1 MTVLDINEI
10 KKILPHRYPM
20 LLVDRILEVEPMKRA
35 VGIKNITANEM
46 QFLGHFPN
54 EPIMPGVLLIEAM
67 AQVGG
72 VAMLYPEENR
82 GKIAVFAKIDNVRF
96 RKQVVPGDQVETT
109 AEVTKIMRGNM
120 GIIHCEG
127 KVDGKVACE
136 CDCTFAIMDPKKK
149 LISKI

>member
-20 LLVDRILEVEPMKRA
+20 LLVDRILEIEPMKRA

-96 RKQVVPGDQVETT
+96 RKQVVPGDQVVTT
-109 AEVTKIMRGNM
+109 AEVTKIMRANM

-127 KVDGKVACE
+127 RVDGKVACE
-136 CDCTFAIMDPKKK
+136 CDCTFAIMDPKEQ
-149 LISKI
+149 

>member
-72 VAMLYPEENR
+72 VAMLYPKENR
-82 GKIAVFAKIDNVRF
+82 GKIAVFGKIDKVRF
-96 RKQVVPGDQVETT
+96 RKQVVPGDQL
-109 AEVTKIMRGNM
+109 VTRCDVIKTKGNM
-120 GIIHCEG
+120 GVIHCAG
-127 KVDGKVACE
+127 KVDGSLACE
-136 CDCTFAIMDPKKK
+136 CDCFFAIQEKKA
-149 LISKI
+149 

>member
-1 MTVLDINEI
+1 MTMLDINEI

-35 VGIKNITANEM
+35 VGVKNITANEM

-96 RKQVVPGDQVETT
+96 RKQVIPGDQVITT
-109 AEVTKIMRGNM
+109 AEVTKIMRDNM

-127 KVDGKVACE
+127 RVDGKVACE
-136 CDCTFAIMDPKKK
+136 CDCTFAIMDPKK
-149 LISKI
+149 